1 MRRTE
6 KLAVKLEKE
15 QERADKIRRKKE
27 AKRAAREEKRRKK
40 GNRKSESQRKD
51 KKPTPNK
58 RTEKKHSYSE
68 RKSSTGKVRCT
79 NVKRKQERNLSA
91 QNSIP
96 YREMA
101 KDGICRVQEKYYSK
115 TIRFY
120 DINYQLAQN
129 EDKNAI
135 FENWCD
141 FLNYFDS
148 TIHFQI
154 SFINHHSNMKEFE
167 SVIQIQPQ
175 NDAFDDVRME
185 YAQMLRD
192 QLAKGNNG
200 LVRTKYITFGI
211 EAENIREAKPKLER
225 IEADI
230 LNNFKVLGV
239 SAYPLTGEERLQ
251 ILYETFNPEEK
262 VSFQFSYDRI
272 LRSGMGTKDFV
283 APTSFVFKEGKTFQM
298 GNTIGAASYL
308 QILAPE
314 LTDKMLAEFLDMNRN
329 LIVNLHIQSIDQ
341 MKAIKLVKN
350 KVTDINRMKIEE
362 QKKAVR
368 AGYDIDIIPSDLNT
382 YGGEAKR
389 LLEDLQSRNERMF
402 LVTVLFL
409 NTGKTKQEL
418 DNAVFQTAGI
428 AQKYNC
434 SLRRLDYMQE
444 QGLMSSVP
452 LGMNMIPIKRALTTT
467 STAIFVPF
475 TTQELFMGGESLY
488 YGLNALSNNM
498 IMVDR
503 KKLKNPNG
511 LILGTPGCFTGET
524 KLLLPDGRKASFLEL
539 LAEKEEVFVNSF
551 DFQKQELVKARGYDV
566 RCTKEVTELV
576 EVELE
581 NGETVRCTPD
591 HWFLMQSAG
600 YMEACNLKVGA
611 KFIPEH
617 EVKAVRFLNLEE
629 AVPVYDI
636 SVEGYQNFLL
646 SCGVV
651 VHNSGKSF
659 AAKREIANVFFATQ
673 DDIIIGDP
681 EGEYYPL
688 VHALGGQVIHI
699 SPTSHDYINPMDINL
714 DYSDDDN
721 PLGFKSDFILS
732 LCELIMGS
740 RNGIEAEEK
749 SVIDRCLPLVYQK
762 YFENPIPENMP
773 ILGDLYDCLRKQEE
787 VQAQRI
793 ATALEIYVNG
803 SLNVFNHH
811 TNVELNNRI
820 VCFDIKD
827 LGKQLKK
834 LGMLIVQD
842 QVWNRVT
849 VNRVAHKSTR
859 YYIDEFHL
867 LLKEEQT
874 AAYSVEIWKRFRK
887 WGGIPT
893 GITQNIKDLLAS
905 REIENI
911 FENSDFIYMLN
922 QAAGDRQ
929 ILAKQL
935 NISPHQLSYV
945 TNSGEGEGLIF
956 YGNVIIPFKDRFNHN
971 LRLYSL
977 MTTRPSDLEKHAGKV
992 A

>member
-1 MRRTE
+1 
-6 KLAVKLEKE
+6 
-15 QERADKIRRKKE
+15 
-27 AKRAAREEKRRKK
+27 
-40 GNRKSESQRKD
+40 
-51 KKPTPNK
+51 
-58 RTEKKHSYSE
+58 
-68 RKSSTGKVRCT
+68 
-79 NVKRKQERNLSA
+79 
-91 QNSIP
+91 
-96 YREMA
+96 
-101 KDGICRVQEKYYSK
+101 
-115 TIRFY
+115 
-120 DINYQLAQN
+120 
-129 EDKNAI
+129 
-135 FENWCD
+135 
-141 FLNYFDS
+141 
-148 TIHFQI
+148 
-154 SFINHHSNMKEFE
+154 
-167 SVIQIQPQ
+167 
-175 NDAFDDVRME
+175 
-185 YAQMLRD
+185 
-192 QLAKGNNG
+192 
-200 LVRTKYITFGI
+200 
-211 EAENIREAKPKLER
+211 
-225 IEADI
+225 
-230 LNNFKVLGV
+230 
-239 SAYPLTGEERLQ
+239 
-251 ILYETFNPEEK
+251 
-262 VSFQFSYDRI
+262 
-272 LRSGMGTKDFV
+272 
-283 APTSFVFKEGKTFQM
+283 
-298 GNTIGAASYL
+298 
-308 QILAPE
+308 
-314 LTDKMLAEFLDMNRN
+314 
-329 LIVNLHIQSIDQ
+329 

-368 AGYDIDIIPSDLNT
+368 AGYDMDIIPSDLNT

-409 NTGKTKQEL
+409 NTAKTKQEL

-434 SLRRLDYMQE
+434 SLRRLDYLQE

-524 KLLLPDGRKASFLEL
+524 KLLLPDGRKVSFLEL
-539 LAEKEEVFVNSF
+539 FAEKEEVFVNSF

-581 NGETVRCTPD
+581 NGEIVRCTPD
-591 HWFLMQSAG
+591 HWFLTQSAG
-600 YMEACNLKVGA
+600 YVEACNLKVGA

-617 EVKAVRFLNLEE
+617 EVKAVRFLSLEE

-762 YFENPIPENMP
+762 YFENPTPENMP
-773 ILGDLYDCLRKQEE
+773 VLGDLYDCLRKQEE

-887 WGGIPT
+887 WGGK
-893 GITQNIKDLLAS
+893 QNRILKILQRSIVYAVL
-905 REIENI
+905 IE
-911 FENSDFIYMLN
+911 
-922 QAAGDRQ
+922 A
-929 ILAKQL
+929 
-935 NISPHQLSYV
+935 
-945 TNSGEGEGLIF
+945 EG
-956 YGNVIIPFKDRFNHN
+956 NN
-971 LRLYSL
+971 
-977 MTTRPSDLEKHAGKV
+977 
-992 A
+992 

>member
-1 MRRTE
+1 MGRNEGIIPDKRRTRKYHRLMRE
-6 KLAVKLEKE
+6 ERKIKKKAKKQEEKE
-15 QERADKIRRKKE
+15 RRKAEKKKPE
-27 AKRAAREEKRRKK
+27 KKRGSRKDRKGEKGQKEKR
-40 GNRKSESQRKD
+40 
-51 KKPTPNK
+51 
-58 RTEKKHSYSE
+58 
-68 RKSSTGKVRCT
+68 
-79 NVKRKQERNLSA
+79 LSA
-91 QNSIP
+91 QKSIP

-101 KDGICRVQEKYYSK
+101 RDGICRVQDRYYSK

-148 TIHFQI
+148 SIHFQL
-154 SFINHHSNMKEFE
+154 SFINHHSSMNEFE
-167 SVIQIQPQ
+167 SVIQIKPRH
-175 NDAFDDVRME
+175 DAFDEVRME
-185 YAQMLRD
+185 YVQMLRN

-225 IEADI
+225 IETDI

-239 SAYPLTGEERLQ
+239 SAYPLDGKERLQ
-251 ILYETFNPEEK
+251 IMYETFNQEET
-262 VSFQFSYDRI
+262 VPFQFSYEQV
-272 LRSGMGTKDFV
+272 LRSGMGTKDFI
-283 APTSFVFKEGKTFQM
+283 APTSFLFKNGKDFMM
-298 GNTIGAASYL
+298 GRTIGAVSYL

-314 LTDKMLAEFLDMNRN
+314 LTDRMLAEFLDMDRN
-329 LIVNLHIQSIDQ
+329 LIVNLHIQSLDQ
-341 MKAIKLVKN
+341 MKAIKLVKS

-368 AGYDIDIIPSDLNT
+368 SGYDMDIIPSDLNT

-402 LVTVLFL
+402 LVTIVFL
-409 NTGKTKQEL
+409 NTAKTRQEL

-444 QGLMSSVP
+444 PGLMSSLP
-452 LGMNMIPIKRALTTT
+452 LGINLIPIKRALTTT

-475 TTQELFMGGESLY
+475 TTQELFMDGESLY

-511 LILGTPGCFTGET
+511 LILGTPG
-524 KLLLPDGRKASFLEL
+524 
-539 LAEKEEVFVNSF
+539 
-551 DFQKQELVKARGYDV
+551 
-566 RCTKEVTELV
+566 
-576 EVELE
+576 
-581 NGETVRCTPD
+581 
-591 HWFLMQSAG
+591 
-600 YMEACNLKVGA
+600 
-611 KFIPEH
+611 
-617 EVKAVRFLNLEE
+617 
-629 AVPVYDI
+629 
-636 SVEGYQNFLL
+636 
-646 SCGVV
+646 
-651 VHNSGKSF
+651 SGKSF
-659 AAKREIANVFFATQ
+659 SAKREITNAFFVTQ

-762 YFENPIPENMP
+762 YFEQPIPENMP
-773 ILGDLYDCLRKQEE
+773 VLGDLYECLRRQKE

-803 SLNVFNHH
+803 SLKVFNHR

-849 VNRVAHKSTR
+849 INRAAHKSTR

-911 FENSDFIYMLN
+911 FGAI
-922 QAAGDRQ
+922 R
-929 ILAKQL
+929 
-935 NISPHQLSYV
+935 
-945 TNSGEGEGLIF
+945 
-956 YGNVIIPFKDRFNHN
+956 
-971 LRLYSL
+971 
-977 MTTRPSDLEKHAGKV
+977 
-992 A
+992 

>member
-1 MRRTE
+1 
-6 KLAVKLEKE
+6 
-15 QERADKIRRKKE
+15 
-27 AKRAAREEKRRKK
+27 
-40 GNRKSESQRKD
+40 
-51 KKPTPNK
+51 
-58 RTEKKHSYSE
+58 
-68 RKSSTGKVRCT
+68 
-79 NVKRKQERNLSA
+79 
-91 QNSIP
+91 
-96 YREMA
+96 
-101 KDGICRVQEKYYSK
+101 
-115 TIRFY
+115 
-120 DINYQLAQN
+120 
-129 EDKNAI
+129 
-135 FENWCD
+135 
-141 FLNYFDS
+141 
-148 TIHFQI
+148 
-154 SFINHHSNMKEFE
+154 MKEFE

-239 SAYPLTGEERLQ
+239 SAYPLNGEERLQ

-262 VSFQFSYDRI
+262 VPFQFSYDRI

-368 AGYDIDIIPSDLNT
+368 AGYDMDIIPSDLNT

-409 NTGKTKQEL
+409 NTAKTKQEL

-524 KLLLPDGRKASFLEL
+524 KLLLPDGRKVSFLEL
-539 LAEKEEVFVNSF
+539 FAEKEEVFVNSF

-591 HWFLMQSAG
+591 HWFLTQSAG
-600 YMEACNLKVGA
+600 YVEACNLKVGA

-617 EVKAVRFLNLEE
+617 EVKAVRFLSLEE

-773 ILGDLYDCLRKQEE
+773 VLGDLYDCLRKQEE

-887 WGGIPT
+887 WGGK
-893 GITQNIKDLLAS
+893 QNIILKILQRSIVYAVL
-905 REIENI
+905 IE
-911 FENSDFIYMLN
+911 
-922 QAAGDRQ
+922 A
-929 ILAKQL
+929 
-935 NISPHQLSYV
+935 
-945 TNSGEGEGLIF
+945 EG
-956 YGNVIIPFKDRFNHN
+956 NN
-971 LRLYSL
+971 
-977 MTTRPSDLEKHAGKV
+977 
-992 A
+992 

>member
-1 MRRTE
+1 MVDRMDKRKPVKLTRSEKKAMRRTE

-40 GNRKSESQRKD
+40 GSRKSGAQRKD
-51 KKPTPNK
+51 RKPTLNK
-58 RTEKKHSYSE
+58 RTERKHSYSE
-68 RKSSTGKVRCT
+68 KKSSTGKVRCT
-79 NVKRKQERNLSA
+79 NVKRKQERNISA

-239 SAYPLTGEERLQ
+239 SAYPLNGEERLQ

-262 VSFQFSYDRI
+262 VPFQFSYDRI

-341 MKAIKLVKN
+341 MKAIKLVKS

-368 AGYDIDIIPSDLNT
+368 AGYDMDIIPSDLNT

-409 NTGKTKQEL
+409 NTAKTKQEL

-434 SLRRLDYMQE
+434 SLRRLDYLQE

-524 KLLLPDGRKASFLEL
+524 KLLLPDGRKVSFLEL
-539 LAEKEEVFVNSF
+539 FAEKEEVFVNSF

-581 NGETVRCTPD
+581 NGEIVRCTPD
-591 HWFLMQSAG
+591 HWFLTQSAG
-600 YMEACNLKVGA
+600 YVEACNLKVGA

-617 EVKAVRFLNLEE
+617 EVKAVRFLSLEE

-762 YFENPIPENMP
+762 YFENPTPENMP
-773 ILGDLYDCLRKQEE
+773 VLGDLYDCLRKQEE

-887 WGGIPT
+887 WGGK
-893 GITQNIKDLLAS
+893 QNRILKILQRSIVYAVL
-905 REIENI
+905 IE
-911 FENSDFIYMLN
+911 
-922 QAAGDRQ
+922 A
-929 ILAKQL
+929 
-935 NISPHQLSYV
+935 
-945 TNSGEGEGLIF
+945 EG
-956 YGNVIIPFKDRFNHN
+956 NN
-971 LRLYSL
+971 
-977 MTTRPSDLEKHAGKV
+977 
-992 A
+992 

>member
-1 MRRTE
+1 MVDRTDKRKPVKLTRSEKKAMRRTE

-15 QERADKIRRKKE
+15 QERAEKIRRKKE

-40 GNRKSESQRKD
+40 GSRKSELQRKD
-51 KKPTPNK
+51 RKPTPNK
-58 RTEKKHSYSE
+58 RTGKKPSYSE
-68 RKSSTGKVRCT
+68 QKSSTGNVRCI
-79 NVKRKQERNLSA
+79 NAKRKQERNISA

-239 SAYPLTGEERLQ
+239 SAYTLNGEERLQ

-262 VSFQFSYDRI
+262 VPFQFSYDRI

-409 NTGKTKQEL
+409 NTAKTKQEL

-444 QGLMSSVP
+444 QGLMSSIP

-524 KLLLPDGRKASFLEL
+524 KLLLPDGRKVSFLEL
-539 LAEKEEVFVNSF
+539 FAEKEEVFVNSF

-591 HWFLMQSAG
+591 HWFLTQSAG
-600 YMEACNLKVGA
+600 YVEACNLKVGA

-617 EVKAVRFLNLEE
+617 EVKAVRFLSLEE

-636 SVEGYQNFLL
+636 SVESYQNFLL

-773 ILGDLYDCLRKQEE
+773 VLGDLYDCLRKQEE

-887 WGGIPT
+887 WGGKQSI
-893 GITQNIKDLLAS
+893 ILKILQRSIVYAVL
-905 REIENI
+905 IE
-911 FENSDFIYMLN
+911 
-922 QAAGDRQ
+922 A
-929 ILAKQL
+929 
-935 NISPHQLSYV
+935 
-945 TNSGEGEGLIF
+945 EG
-956 YGNVIIPFKDRFNHN
+956 NN
-971 LRLYSL
+971 
-977 MTTRPSDLEKHAGKV
+977 
-992 A
+992 

>member
-1 MRRTE
+1 
-6 KLAVKLEKE
+6 
-15 QERADKIRRKKE
+15 
-27 AKRAAREEKRRKK
+27 
-40 GNRKSESQRKD
+40 
-51 KKPTPNK
+51 
-58 RTEKKHSYSE
+58 
-68 RKSSTGKVRCT
+68 
-79 NVKRKQERNLSA
+79 
-91 QNSIP
+91 
-96 YREMA
+96 
-101 KDGICRVQEKYYSK
+101 
-115 TIRFY
+115 
-120 DINYQLAQN
+120 
-129 EDKNAI
+129 
-135 FENWCD
+135 
-141 FLNYFDS
+141 
-148 TIHFQI
+148 
-154 SFINHHSNMKEFE
+154 
-167 SVIQIQPQ
+167 
-175 NDAFDDVRME
+175 
-185 YAQMLRD
+185 
-192 QLAKGNNG
+192 
-200 LVRTKYITFGI
+200 
-211 EAENIREAKPKLER
+211 
-225 IEADI
+225 
-230 LNNFKVLGV
+230 
-239 SAYPLTGEERLQ
+239 
-251 ILYETFNPEEK
+251 
-262 VSFQFSYDRI
+262 
-272 LRSGMGTKDFV
+272 
-283 APTSFVFKEGKTFQM
+283 
-298 GNTIGAASYL
+298 
-308 QILAPE
+308 
-314 LTDKMLAEFLDMNRN
+314 MNRN

-368 AGYDIDIIPSDLNT
+368 AGYDMDIIPSDLNT

-409 NTGKTKQEL
+409 NTAKTKQEL

-524 KLLLPDGRKASFLEL
+524 KLLLPDGRKVSFLEL
-539 LAEKEEVFVNSF
+539 FAEKEEVFVNSF

-591 HWFLMQSAG
+591 HWFLTQSAG
-600 YMEACNLKVGA
+600 YVEACNLKVGA

-617 EVKAVRFLNLEE
+617 EVKAVRFLSLEE

-773 ILGDLYDCLRKQEE
+773 LLGDLYDCLRKQEE

-887 WGGIPT
+887 WGGK
-893 GITQNIKDLLAS
+893 QNIILKILQRSIVYAVL
-905 REIENI
+905 IE
-911 FENSDFIYMLN
+911 
-922 QAAGDRQ
+922 A
-929 ILAKQL
+929 
-935 NISPHQLSYV
+935 
-945 TNSGEGEGLIF
+945 EG
-956 YGNVIIPFKDRFNHN
+956 NN
-971 LRLYSL
+971 
-977 MTTRPSDLEKHAGKV
+977 
-992 A
+992 

>member
-1 MRRTE
+1 MVDRMDKRKPVKLTRSEKKAMRRTE

-15 QERADKIRRKKE
+15 QERAEKIRRKKE

-40 GNRKSESQRKD
+40 GSRKSELQRKD
-51 KKPTPNK
+51 RKPTPNK
-58 RTEKKHSYSE
+58 RTGKKSSYSE
-68 RKSSTGKVRCT
+68 QKSSTGKVRST
-79 NVKRKQERNLSA
+79 DVKRKQERNISA

-239 SAYPLTGEERLQ
+239 SAYPLNGEERLQ

-262 VSFQFSYDRI
+262 VPFQFSYDRI

-314 LTDKMLAEFLDMNRN
+314 LTDKMLAEFLDMDSN

-368 AGYDIDIIPSDLNT
+368 AGYDMDIIPSDLNT

-409 NTGKTKQEL
+409 NTAKTKQEL

-524 KLLLPDGRKASFLEL
+524 KLLLPDGRKVSFLEL
-539 LAEKEEVFVNSF
+539 LAKKEEVLVNSF

-591 HWFLMQSAG
+591 HWFLTQSAG
-600 YMEACNLKVGA
+600 YVEACNLKVGA

-773 ILGDLYDCLRKQEE
+773 VLGDLYDCLRKQEE

-887 WGGIPT
+887 WGGKQSI
-893 GITQNIKDLLAS
+893 ILKILQRSIVYAVL
-905 REIENI
+905 IE
-911 FENSDFIYMLN
+911 
-922 QAAGDRQ
+922 A
-929 ILAKQL
+929 
-935 NISPHQLSYV
+935 
-945 TNSGEGEGLIF
+945 EG
-956 YGNVIIPFKDRFNHN
+956 NN
-971 LRLYSL
+971 
-977 MTTRPSDLEKHAGKV
+977 
-992 A
+992 